1 MYFYLGYVNRREL
14 EEKERRENARKEQQN
29 LQAQQIYAVERNLL
43 MQRNLLMNRIHEPLS
58 SFHSASSQRSHGLPL
73 NLGFPQGLPTHLTH
87 PFASM
92 FPSGLSIPT
101 PTTSNHVGLNLS
113 HPSNAGVNLSS
124 HASSIPNSYNLPH
137 SSSSSA
143 SASSLNI
150 SHNRNNGK
158 IFFNLFLI
166 NIRSLSVKLY
176 LQQIHQ

>member
-1 MYFYLGYVNRREL
+1 
-14 EEKERRENARKEQQN
+14 
-29 LQAQQIYAVERNLL
+29 

-113 HPSNAGVNLSS
+113 HPSTGVNLSS

-150 SHNRNNGK
+150 SHNRNSGK
-158 IFFNLFLI
+158 IFFKFI
-166 NIRSLSVKLY
+166 FHI
-176 LQQIHQ
+176 IFCH